1 MAVGLAADQY
11 ALGVVICEMLT
22 GELPTRPSCELAA
35 RLPLASLGPHERFQ
49 PDSRRVDRF
58 LLTRVATNDEDLRR
72 TRHVPVQFA
81 DMLAPKRFHPDEV
94 LAKPTELG

>member
-11 ALGVVICEMLT
+11 ALGVVICEMLA
-22 GELPTRPSCELAA
+22 GELPA
-35 RLPLASLGPHERFQ
+35 RRVVSEPHACLWPASGRMSDFNLIQ
-49 PDSRRVDRF
+49 CVDRF

>member
-1 MAVGLAADQY
+1 MSDFNLIQ
-11 ALGVVICEMLT
+11 C
-22 GELPTRPSCELAA
+22 
-35 RLPLASLGPHERFQ
+35 
-49 PDSRRVDRF
+49 VDRF